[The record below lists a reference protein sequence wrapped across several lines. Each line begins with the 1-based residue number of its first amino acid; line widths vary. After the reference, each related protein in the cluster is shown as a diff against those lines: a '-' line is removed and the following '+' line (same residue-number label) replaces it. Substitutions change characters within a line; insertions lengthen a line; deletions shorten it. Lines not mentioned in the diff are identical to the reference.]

1 LAGAKG
7 DIEMTNKDQGQNQNE
22 RDQGMP
28 KRSDQDDARQGGQQQ
43 QGGGQRMPG
52 QQQQNDPS
60 RNPQKQ

>member
-1 LAGAKG
+1 
-7 DIEMTNKDQGQNQNE
+7 MTNKDQGQNQNE
-22 RDQGMP
+22 RDQGMQ